1 MWLGS
6 FSFSANGQTSPASRV
21 IQNANDINDPSA
33 IRTALRQE
41 SRKEEGS
48 SRQRTPVKVLAK
60 ASGL

>member
-41 SRKEEGS
+41 SRKE
-48 SRQRTPVKVLAK
+48 
-60 ASGL
+60 